1 MKTNVSCIAWNVQSI
16 RNKCAEVLEHVVD
29 NDADVVFLSE
39 TWMEAETNDVTAMV
53 KERGYRLLHNRRKNR
68 EKEDGGGVGVMV
80 KSNMVYRQLK
90 CKTYSSFEHT
100 MVTIKLTTSTKLLL
114 ITIYRLLFI
123 TPSVF
128 LKEFS
133 EFLETLS
140 VMKENWVIAGDIN
153 FHLET
158 EDSLVIRLKDIFKN
172 FDLVQYVNLPTH
184 NLGHTLDLVLGRN
197 DAPKIYNL
205 DVNDVQLSDHYM
217 VSFKV
222 EADVVKHDM
231 RTITYRNFKAEG
243 VADRFMAEVKEKCE
257 LMIKSAVSP
266 TMGESINLYNSCIRE
281 LVEKYYPPKTK
292 QIKVMPHA
300 PWFDS
305 EYQKLRSQRRKA
317 EKKSKK
323 TKLPADR
330 EEFVKLRKETTQLAL
345 RKQKSYYERKIG
357 DCTGQKEMYS
367 CVNRLLDRKQESVL
381 PEHTSS
387 FELANK
393 FAKYFKEKI
402 QKIRDSFPAVR
413 SQTETEDHFEGT
425 PLVEFQPAT
434 EEEIR
439 TIVLEYGI
447 KCAPHDPVPANLLKS
462 TYDVFVPIWTDLVNL
477 SLSQGS
483 MECLKSGVL
492 LPLIKELSSITDTDV
507 LKNYRPVTNL
517 QFVGKL
523 IERVVKTRFDSHMV
537 KNKLECSNQ
546 YGYKTEHST
555 EMLMTKVTND
565 LLLAC
570 DKKTPTVLMFLDLS
584 AAFDTVD
591 QEKLLKIL
599 DEELGIRGTALEWFR
614 SFLQGRT
621 QRVKIGESYS
631 EEETLD
637 FGVAQGSILGPPLF
651 NAYTRS
657 FPGKVKVR
665 VRYTVE
671 GYADDHQ
678 LYKQFNLVLQVEFLS
693 EDIDNCFSFIE
704 SWMSEFFLKLN
715 ATKTKIMIIAPACIR
730 EKIIVNGTFINGKCL
745 RFVDIAKNLGVLF
758 DNELTF
764 EAQINKVVTACFCTI
779 RLLSRIKYF
788 LSSEQLNTLVCSL
801 IFSTLDYCN
810 ALYYGLKVETVEKLQ
825 RVQNTAARL
834 VLKVNRFDHISTDEM
849 FKKLHWLKIKERIVY
864 KILLIVHKCVNG
876 LAPEELSDMFQPVK
890 SDRTRK
896 LNVKYCNGSMGER
909 AISVSGPKLWNA
921 LPQEIREETCTEDFK
936 KRLKTFLF
944 KDADR
949 FYDSVYCK

>member
-1 MKTNVSCIAWNVQSI
+1 M
-16 RNKCAEVLEHVVD
+16 
-29 NDADVVFLSE
+29 
-39 TWMEAETNDVTAMV
+39 
-53 KERGYRLLHNRRKNR
+53 
-68 EKEDGGGVGVMV
+68 
-80 KSNMVYRQLK
+80 
-90 CKTYSSFEHT
+90 
-100 MVTIKLTTSTKLLL
+100 
-114 ITIYRLLFI
+114 
-123 TPSVF
+123 
-128 LKEFS
+128 
-133 EFLETLS
+133 
-140 VMKENWVIAGDIN
+140 
-153 FHLET
+153 
-158 EDSLVIRLKDIFKN
+158 
-172 FDLVQYVNLPTH
+172 
-184 NLGHTLDLVLGRN
+184 
-197 DAPKIYNL
+197 
-205 DVNDVQLSDHYM
+205 
-217 VSFKV
+217 
-222 EADVVKHDM
+222 
-231 RTITYRNFKAEG
+231 
-243 VADRFMAEVKEKCE
+243 
-257 LMIKSAVSP
+257 
-266 TMGESINLYNSCIRE
+266 
-281 LVEKYYPPKTK
+281 
-292 QIKVMPHA
+292 
-300 PWFDS
+300 
-305 EYQKLRSQRRKA
+305 
-317 EKKSKK
+317 
-323 TKLPADR
+323 
-330 EEFVKLRKETTQLAL
+330 
-345 RKQKSYYERKIG
+345 
-357 DCTGQKEMYS
+357 
-367 CVNRLLDRKQESVL
+367 
-381 PEHTSS
+381 
-387 FELANK
+387 
-393 FAKYFKEKI
+393 
-402 QKIRDSFPAVR
+402 
-413 SQTETEDHFEGT
+413 
-425 PLVEFQPAT
+425 
-434 EEEIR
+434 
-439 TIVLEYGI
+439 
-447 KCAPHDPVPANLLKS
+447 
-462 TYDVFVPIWTDLVNL
+462 
-477 SLSQGS
+477 
-483 MECLKSGVL
+483 
-492 LPLIKELSSITDTDV
+492 
-507 LKNYRPVTNL
+507 
-517 QFVGKL
+517 
-523 IERVVKTRFDSHMV
+523 
-537 KNKLECSNQ
+537 
-546 YGYKTEHST
+546 
-555 EMLMTKVTND
+555 
-565 LLLAC
+565 
-570 DKKTPTVLMFLDLS
+570 
-584 AAFDTVD
+584 
-591 QEKLLKIL
+591 
-599 DEELGIRGTALEWFR
+599 
-614 SFLQGRT
+614 
-621 QRVKIGESYS
+621 
-631 EEETLD
+631 
-637 FGVAQGSILGPPLF
+637 GPPLF

>member
-1 MKTNVSCIAWNVQSI
+1 
-16 RNKCAEVLEHVVD
+16 
-29 NDADVVFLSE
+29 
-39 TWMEAETNDVTAMV
+39 
-53 KERGYRLLHNRRKNR
+53 
-68 EKEDGGGVGVMV
+68 
-80 KSNMVYRQLK
+80 
-90 CKTYSSFEHT
+90 
-100 MVTIKLTTSTKLLL
+100 
-114 ITIYRLLFI
+114 
-123 TPSVF
+123 
-128 LKEFS
+128 
-133 EFLETLS
+133 
-140 VMKENWVIAGDIN
+140 MKENWLIAGDVN

-158 EDSLVIRLKDIFKN
+158 DEPLVKRFKDIVIN
-172 FDLVQYVNLPTH
+172 FDLVQYVNFPTH
-184 NLGHTLDLVLGRN
+184 NLGHTLDLVLAQK
-197 DAPKIYNL
+197 DSPKICNL
-205 DVNDVQLSDHYM
+205 EVNDVQLSDHYM
-217 VSFKV
+217 VSFNV
-222 EADVVKHDM
+222 EADVVKYDI
-231 RTITYRNFKAEG
+231 RTITYRNFQAEG
-243 VADRFMAEVKEKCE
+243 VADRFMAEVKEKHDV
-257 LMIKSAVSP
+257 MIRSTVNP
-266 TMGESINLYNSCIRE
+266 TMGERISQYNSSIRE
-281 LVEKYYPPKTK
+281 LVEKYYPTKTK
-292 QIKVMPHA
+292 QIKVVPHA

-305 EYQKLRSQRRKA
+305 EYKNLRALRRKA

-323 TKLPADR
+323 TKSPADK
-330 EEFVKLRKETTQLAL
+330 EAFVKLRKETTQMAL
-345 RKQKSYYERKIG
+345 KKQKDFYERKISE
-357 DCTGQKEMYS
+357 CVGQKEMYS

-387 FELANK
+387 AELANQ

-402 QKIRDSFPAVR
+402 HKIRESFSSAGIEAATVE
-413 SQTETEDHFEGT
+413 SFEGT
-425 PLVEFQPAT
+425 PLVEFKPAT

-439 TIVLEYGI
+439 SIILQYGI
-447 KCAPHDPVPANLLKS
+447 KCAPHDPIPVNLLKT
-462 TYDVFVPIWTDLVNL
+462 TYEVFIPIWTELVNL

-492 LPLIKELSSITDTDV
+492 LPLIKELNSITDIDV
-507 LKNYRPVTNL
+507 FKNYRPVTNL

-523 IERVVKTRFDSHMV
+523 IERVVKTRFDSHMDL
-537 KNKLECSNQ
+537 NNLQCSNQ
-546 YGYKTEHST
+546 YGYKSEHST

-570 DKKTPTVLMFLDLS
+570 DKKTPTLLMFLDLS

-591 QEKLLKIL
+591 QEKLLNIL
-599 DEELGIRGTALEWFR
+599 DEELGIRGTVLKWFR

-621 QRVKIGESYS
+621 QCVKIGESYS
-631 EEETLD
+631 EEESLD

-657 FPGKVKVR
+657 FPGKVKVK

-678 LYKQFNLVLQVEFLS
+678 LYKQFNLVCQVEFLS

-715 ATKTKIMIIAPACIR
+715 ATKTKIMIIAPSCIR
-730 EKIIVNGTFINGKCL
+730 DEIIVNGTFINGKCL

-764 EAQINKVVTACFCTI
+764 EAQIKKVVTSCFSTI
-779 RLLSRIKYF
+779 RLLARIKYF

-810 ALYYGLKVETVEKLQ
+810 ALYYGLNVETVEKLQ

-834 VLKVNRFDHISTDEM
+834 VLKVNRFDHVSTNEM
-849 FKKLHWLKIKERIVY
+849 FEKLHWLKIKERIVF

-876 LAPEELSDMFQPVK
+876 QAPEELSDMFQQVK

-896 LNVKYCNGSMGER
+896 LDVKYCNGLMGER

-921 LPQEIREETCTEDFK
+921 LPQEIRLETSTDDFK

-949 FYDSVYCK
+949 FYDTVYRK